1 MNEKC
6 CPRCEHQ
13 SVLRPRS
20 FSDQAI
26 ASLVAWGEMEKKVV
40 GLPIC
45 DGCHH
50 ELRDA
55 LIENLRAETEKEL
68 VIGRAKN
75 KRAS

>member
-13 SVLRPRS
+13 SILRPRG
-20 FSDQAI
+20 FSDQAT
-26 ASLVAWGEMEKKVV
+26 ASLVTWGEMDKKVV
-40 GLPIC
+40 GQPIC
-45 DGCHH
+45 DDCHS

-55 LIENLRAETEKEL
+55 LIEHLRASTEKEL
-68 VIGRAKN
+68 EAGRAKN